1 MVGDKHVEIKIR
13 YCLVWNYRPHAARLA
28 DELRNTLNVEAKL
41 MPWWI
46 GTYDVIVDGKLV
58 FSKSKFGRFPA
69 PGEVTGMVK
78 GLQERAAD
86 SHNWIW
92 QVFYNKQSLVL
103 FNRLLP
109 IVFTA
114 G

>member
-1 MVGDKHVEIKIR
+1 
-13 YCLVWNYRPHAARLA
+13 
-28 DELRNTLNVEAKL
+28 

-86 SHNWIW
+86 STTESGRFSTIN
-92 QVFYNKQSLVL
+92 
-103 FNRLLP
+103 NRLFCSIDYCLQYLQQDNP
-109 IVFTA
+109 LDKSYKQ
-114 G
+114 